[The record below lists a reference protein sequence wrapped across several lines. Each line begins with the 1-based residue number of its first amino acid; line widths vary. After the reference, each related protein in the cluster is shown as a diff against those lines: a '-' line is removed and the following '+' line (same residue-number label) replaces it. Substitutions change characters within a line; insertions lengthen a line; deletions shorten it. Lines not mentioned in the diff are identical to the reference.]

1 MQRSFAFDGFEAP
14 TLGFTSFSEYSQAN
28 KKRKVAT
35 TEQALL
41 LMVLKRPGCGFK
53 PAPSNKLTN
62 KNEPTPYSPPVVVHL
77 FYTIIIY
84 YGIPLE

>member
-35 TEQALL
+35 SEQALL
-41 LMVLKRPGCGFK
+41 FDCFEATWVR
-53 PAPSNKLTN
+53 
-62 KNEPTPYSPPVVVHL
+62 V
-77 FYTIIIY
+77 
-84 YGIPLE
+84 